1 MARYYR
7 GSNFNRMSEDGDR
20 VNYVAMSDN
29 YQEPEQGPKH
39 PQAFR
44 GENPG
49 DGGYPVARVKLS
61 YEAGNG
67 TTPNFDFRDPT
78 EPNGLS
84 LQFLSRSN
92 RRGTPTEL
100 FHTDPD
106 RLVVDSAFAHPDMSR
121 HIPHLLAIAQMDNPN
136 TKLTASED
144 LSGYSSRLSRN
155 AAKKGLVL
163 PHPENLDMA
172 GDPTDINAHADEYQR
187 RTMVSD
193 RVMDESTRIPEHAI
207 LNGKQFL
214 REALGRKPRTEQ
226 MKAPS
231 TEQLTLP
238 GI

>member
-1 MARYYR
+1 
-7 GSNFNRMSEDGDR
+7 MSEDGDK
-20 VNYVAMSDN
+20 VKYVAMGDN
-29 YQEPEQGPKH
+29 YQEPEQGPTH
-39 PQAFR
+39 PKAFW
-44 GENPG
+44 GEDPG
-49 DGGYPVARVKLS
+49 DGGYPIARVKLS
-61 YEAGNG
+61 YEQGEG

-78 EPNGLS
+78 EPSGLS
-84 LQFLSRSN
+84 LQFLSRSKM
-92 RRGTPTEL
+92 RGTPTEL

-106 RLVVDSAFAHPDMSR
+106 RLVVDTAYAHPDMSR
-121 HIPHLLAIAQMDNPN
+121 HVPHLLAIAQMDNPN

-163 PHPENLDMA
+163 PHPGNLGMA
-172 GDPTDINAHADEYQR
+172 GDPTDISADSDAYQR

-193 RVMDESTRIPEHAI
+193 DVMDESTRIPEHAI

-214 REALGRKPRTEQ
+214 RAALGRKPRTEQ
-226 MKAPS
+226 MKAPD